1 MKTIIKSMLMLTCL
15 VGLIGKSQAQN
26 ANNTSKLAMGK
37 VEPYQMEVTY
47 TKTSHLIFPAAIR
60 YVDLGSEYLIAGKA
74 EDAENVLR
82 IKATVRDFEE
92 ETNFSVITED
102 GRFYNFNVFYS
113 SYPSSLNY
121 DLLTMQKQLSRE
133 NENDVLF
140 EELGKNSPSL
150 AGLLLETI
158 YNKDKRIIK
167 HIGSKS
173 YGIQFLLKGVYI
185 HNGKFYF
192 HTELRNKSN
201 VPFQIDFVNFKIV
214 DKKIAKRTVI
224 QEKPMKPLRIY
235 KPLDEIIGNTT
246 EQNVFLLDQFT
257 ITDDKVLLIEIF
269 EKNGGRHQV
278 LQIENSDLV
287 NARLINTMHLKIN

>member
-1 MKTIIKSMLMLTCL
+1 MKNNLKTFWTIALM
-15 VGLIGKSQAQN
+15 IGFAISSFAQDSIR
-26 ANNTSKLAMGK
+26 TPLALGK
-37 VEPYQMEVTY
+37 IEPYQMEVTY
-47 TKTSHLIFPAAIR
+47 DKTSHLIFPTGIR